1 MKTYHSLFQEMAS
14 DRVNPQTVIL
24 LMGHSMKE
32 RIQILPPPP
41 HWLFF

>member
-24 LMGHSMKE
+24 LMGYSMRE
-32 RIQILPPPP
+32 TLTS
-41 HWLFF
+41 LTVF